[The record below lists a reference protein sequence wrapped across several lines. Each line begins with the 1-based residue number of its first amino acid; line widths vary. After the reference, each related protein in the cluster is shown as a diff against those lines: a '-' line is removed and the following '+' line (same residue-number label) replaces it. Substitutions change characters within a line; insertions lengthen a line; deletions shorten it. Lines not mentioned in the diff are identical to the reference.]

1 MSEFV
6 LIVIVVL
13 SFCAG
18 ALVGYVAVHAMFLRE
33 YFHNQSEAPSHEQDQ
48 KAD

>member
-18 ALVGYVAVHAMFLRE
+18 ALVGYVAAHSNIPE
-33 YFHNQSEAPSHEQDQ
+33 EPSHEQKQ
-48 KAD
+48 KAH